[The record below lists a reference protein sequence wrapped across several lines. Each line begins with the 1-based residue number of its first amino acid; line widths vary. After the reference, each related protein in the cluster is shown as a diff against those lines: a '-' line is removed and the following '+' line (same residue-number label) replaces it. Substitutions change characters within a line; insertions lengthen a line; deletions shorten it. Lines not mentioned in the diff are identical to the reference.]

1 MTAREGA
8 PTSQDAP
15 GCRGVLWLLIKLPFM
30 VIAMVP
36 HLGQVIRQEAATA
49 YGERAQYGG
58 EQLTPA
64 DDQAAVAAGLA
75 GVKSHDPGFDV
86 LLPVRGVVRAREV
99 VDRARRTGD
108 ASAARQVL
116 ADGLWRVLVLL
127 LDERAAHEVRR
138 QGSSAVTAATVVSVT
153 RDQLAEQLRIRL
165 TCRGERSEVVGT
177 DVLRGGPGQQEW
189 LEDWTVRRSA
199 TATTPAYGGLLDGR
213 CPQCGADL
221 QVDQDGSCAY
231 CRALVL
237 TGGRDWVVW
246 SIEEAPW

>member
-1 MTAREGA
+1 VWFA
-8 PTSQDAP
+8 
-15 GCRGVLWLLIKLPFM
+15 IKLPFM
-30 VIAMVP
+30 IIKTVP
-36 HLGQVIRQEAATA
+36 YLGQLIRREAASA
-49 YGERAQYGG
+49 YGKRAQSGG

-64 DDQAAVAAGLA
+64 DDQAAVAAALA
-75 GVKSHDPGFDV
+75 GVKSRDAGFDV
-86 LLPVRGVVRAREV
+86 AVPVRGVVRAREV

-127 LDERAAHEVRR
+127 LDVRAAHEVRR
-138 QGSSAVTAATVVSVT
+138 QGSSRVTATRVVSVT

-165 TCRGERSEVVGT
+165 TCQGERCEVVGA
-177 DVLRGGPGQQEW
+177 DVLRGGPGPQEW

-199 TATTPAYGGLLDGR
+199 TATTPAHGGVLDGR

>member
-1 MTAREGA
+1 MF
-8 PTSQDAP
+8 
-15 GCRGVLWLLIKLPFM
+15 IKLPFM
-30 VIAMVP
+30 IIGMLRHV
-36 HLGQVIRQEAATA
+36 GQVVRHEAASD
-49 YGERAQYGG
+49 YGVRAQSGG
-58 EQLTPA
+58 EQLTSA
-64 DDQAAVAAGLA
+64 DDQASVAAALA
-75 GVKSHDPGFDV
+75 GVRSRDAGFDV
-86 LLPVRGVVRAREV
+86 AVPVRGVVRAREV

-108 ASAARQVL
+108 ASAARQVM
-116 ADGLWRVLVLL
+116 ADGLWRVLILL

-165 TCRGERSEVVGT
+165 TCRGERCEVVGT

-189 LEDWTVRRSA
+189 LEDWTVRRAA
-199 TATTPAYGGLLDGR
+199 TATTPVHGGVLDGR

-221 QVDQDGSCAY
+221 QVGPDGSCAY